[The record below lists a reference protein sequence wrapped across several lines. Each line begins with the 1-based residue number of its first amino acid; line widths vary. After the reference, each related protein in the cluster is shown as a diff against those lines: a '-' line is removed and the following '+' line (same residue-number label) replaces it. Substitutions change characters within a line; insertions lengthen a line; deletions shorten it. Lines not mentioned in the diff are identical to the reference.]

1 MGGSV
6 VVCSVAT
13 RAYLPRA
20 RTMVA
25 SFLAHMPGARGYVL
39 VVDPPADAPPTD
51 EPFEVIA
58 LQALEQARPWI
69 RGLRFQYSAF
79 ELCSALKPHVLE
91 AVLDRTDADAVVFL
105 DSDIFVTAPL
115 DPLWRALDADAIV
128 LTPHLLWPPRDA
140 SHPALRHLL
149 SRGVYN
155 SGCIALRRS
164 SEARAFVDW
173 WRERLRTHCI
183 GLPREGPSG
192 DQKWIDLVP
201 SFFPRVG
208 ILRDPGANVAHWNL
222 EERALRVDGEHVRA
236 LDGPARFVHFSG
248 FDVDR
253 PAAALRH
260 RPDLGGD
267 VTASFATLAE
277 RYAHRLIENGE
288 REARRQGY
296 GFARFSNGVAIPA
309 FVRRMYQ
316 DLGDA
321 AADFGDPFD
330 AGAADGFWTWLRE
343 PADGVRPALSRFL
356 VGLHAATPALRA
368 AYPAPSGRDR
378 FRLATRFARYGR
390 SEFDLDPV
398 WFEDVRHTMATRPL
412 YRLTDLL
419 RRLRR

>member
-1 MGGSV
+1 MGGSIA
-6 VVCSVAT
+6 VCSVAT
-13 RAYLPRA
+13 RAFLPRA
-20 RTMVA
+20 RTMIA
-25 SFLAHMPGARGYVL
+25 SFLAHTPGARGYVL
-39 VVDPPADAPPTD
+39 VVDPPAEATPIG
-51 EPFEVIA
+51 EPFETIP
-58 LQALEQARPWI
+58 LEALEQARPWI
-69 RGLRFQYSAF
+69 RNLRFQYSAF

-91 AVLDRTDADAVVFL
+91 AVLERTDADTVVFL
-105 DSDIFVTAPL
+105 DSDILVTAPL
-115 DPLWRALDADAIV
+115 DPLWRALDSDAIV

-140 SHPALRHLL
+140 SHPALLHLL

-164 SEARAFVDW
+164 PEARAFVDW
-173 WRERLRTHCI
+173 WRECLRTHCV
-183 GLPREGPSG
+183 GLPRDGPSG

-208 ILRDPGANVAHWNL
+208 ILRDPGVNVAHWNL
-222 EERALRVDGEHVRA
+222 EERSLRVDGERVLA

-267 VTASFATLAE
+267 VTAGFRTLAQ
-277 RYAHRLIENGE
+277 RYARRLIENGE

-296 GFARFSNGVAIPA
+296 GFACFSNGVAVPG

-316 DLGDA
+316 DLGGA
-321 AADFGDPFD
+321 TARFGDPFD
-330 AGAADGFWTWLRE
+330 AGAAGGFWVWLRE
-343 PADGVRPALSRFL
+343 PADDVRPSLSRFL
-356 VGLHAATPALRA
+356 LGLHAATPALRA
-368 AYPAPSGRDR
+368 AYPDPSGRDR

-390 SEFDLDPV
+390 SEFDLDEV
-398 WFEDVRHTMATRPL
+398 WFEDVRRAMATRPF
-412 YRLTDLL
+412 YRLTGLL